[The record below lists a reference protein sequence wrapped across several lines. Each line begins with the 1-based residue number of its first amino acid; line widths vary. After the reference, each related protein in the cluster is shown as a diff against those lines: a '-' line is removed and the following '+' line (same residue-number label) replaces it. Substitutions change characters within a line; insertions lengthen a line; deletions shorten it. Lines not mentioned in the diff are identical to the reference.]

1 MIKLNKDETKGLVKV
16 TGDLSDATHFTCIP
30 DSSNGDNKW
39 DRITYYREPSLLTHT
54 YTEREVLDILRDIY
68 VEYGSPGMIE
78 TFGRAMNRE
87 VTVDELYD

>member
-1 MIKLNKDETKGLVKV
+1 MIRLNKDEVEGLIKV
-16 TGDLSDATHFTCIP
+16 TGDHPDATHFTCIP

-39 DRITYYREPSLLTHT
+39 EKITYYREPSLLTHT
-54 YTEREVLDILRDIY
+54 YTEREVLDILRDVY
-68 VEYGSPGMIE
+68 VEHGSPGMIE